1 MSERGGDVKDF
12 KSFEISG
19 STGQEK
25 SKMVWEL
32 SRASESSEQFVWLN
46 RQYDETETQFSRLA
60 IRPSIRADSSQDE
73 VM

>member
-1 MSERGGDVKDF
+1 MFSYSQVKECPKLF
-12 KSFEISG
+12 R
-19 STGQEK
+19 
-25 SKMVWEL
+25 EL